1 MHLHI
6 YIYVYIYVCI
16 YIYIIL
22 IIDFYSYMSISVF
35 VCVCIGDIFT
45 LHQSPL
51 LHPTLGPSARPSVR
65 RMGTKSAT
73 PRRPGADTVT
83 CHHVRVVS
91 TRVFWGFLAINHQPI
106 RGYIRVKGWGLSHY
120 SWGFTC
126 FLEFSP
132 RKIGEMESNLTVAS
146 VSSGWE
152 KTTTGST
159 RNFEILNQ
167 GKAQNMYCFDG
178 SQPETWD
185 I

>member
-1 MHLHI
+1 M
-6 YIYVYIYVCI
+6 YIYLYYIDYWFLFIHVYICI
-16 YIYIIL
+16 CLCVHRWYLYIA
-22 IIDFYSYMSISVF
+22 SIST
-35 VCVCIGDIFT
+35 FT
-45 LHQSPL
+45 SHFGAFGQAFRTEDGHKIRNSSEAWSWYGNMP
-51 LHPTLGPSARPSVR
+51 PCAGGFNTCFLGVP
-65 RMGTKSAT
+65 
-73 PRRPGADTVT
+73 
-83 CHHVRVVS
+83 C
-91 TRVFWGFLAINHQPI
+91 HQPI